1 MNIKNYHV
9 LLCFER
15 NGIESGIMIVVRDL
29 DILEGKELVATMG
42 FFDGVHLG
50 HRFLINEMRK
60 IAQERHLPSA
70 VITFSKHPRAVLHTD
85 YQPKLINSYEE
96 KIQQL
101 ETTGIDY
108 CIVLDFTIALSK
120 LSAHEFIADILAK
133 RIHVKTLLIGYDH
146 RFGHDRTDGFEQYVI
161 YGAESGM
168 EVLNAPAFDEGNTA
182 VSSSEVRRLIQ
193 TGNVEKVAH
202 LLTYPYT
209 LKGHIV
215 SGYKVGRTLGFPTAN
230 IQVNEPFKVIPSVGV
245 YAVWVKVANQ
255 RHKGMLYI
263 GNRPTLNNGSNISLE
278 VNILNFK
285 EDIYN
290 DPIEVS
296 FIYYVRG
303 DIKFNSLDALKEQLG
318 KDREHV
324 NNLLKEE

>member
-1 MNIKNYHV
+1 
-9 LLCFER
+9 
-15 NGIESGIMIVVRDL
+15 MIVVRDL
-29 DILEGKELVATMG
+29 DILRGKELVATMG
-42 FFDGVHLG
+42 FFDGVHVG
-50 HRFLINEMRK
+50 HRFLIQEMRK
-60 IAQERHLPSA
+60 IAHDRQLPSA
-70 VITFSKHPRAVLHTD
+70 VITFSEHPRAVLHAD

-101 ETTGIDY
+101 ATTGVDY
-108 CIVLDFTIALSK
+108 CIVLDFTIELSMLSAKKFISNILSK
-120 LSAHEFIADILAK
+120 S
-133 RIHVKTLLIGYDH
+133 IHVKTLLIGYDH
-146 RFGHDRTDGFEQYVI
+146 RFGHDRTDGFEQYTI

-168 EVLNAPAFDEGNTA
+168 EVMRAPAFDEGNTA
-182 VSSSEVRRLIQ
+182 VSSSEVRKLIL
-193 TGNVEKVAH
+193 TGDVERVAH

-230 IQVNEPFKVIPSVGV
+230 IQVDEPFKVIPAIGV

-255 RHKGMLYI
+255 THKGMLYI

-278 VNILNFK
+278 VNILDFN

-303 DIKFNSLDALKEQLG
+303 DIKFYSLDELKAQLEN
-318 KDREHV
+318 DRTHV
-324 NNLLKEE
+324 NCLLKGK

>member
-1 MNIKNYHV
+1 
-9 LLCFER
+9 
-15 NGIESGIMIVVRDL
+15 MIVVRDL

-50 HRFLINEMRK
+50 HRFLIHEMRK
-60 IAQERHLPSA
+60 IAQERQLPSA
-70 VITFSKHPRAVLHTD
+70 VITFSEHPRAVLHAD

-101 ETTGIDY
+101 ATTGIDY
-108 CIVLDFTIALSK
+108 CIVLDFTVAFSK
-120 LSAHEFIADILAK
+120 LSAKEFIYNILAK
-133 RIHVKTLLIGYDH
+133 SIHVKTLLIGYDH
-146 RFGHDRTDGFEQYVI
+146 RFGHDRTDGFEQYVN

-168 EVLNAPAFDEGNTA
+168 EVVKAPAYDEGNTA

-193 TGNVEKVAH
+193 SGEVEQVAH
-202 LLTYPYT
+202 LLTYHYS

-230 IQVNEPFKVIPSVGV
+230 ILVDEPFKVIPAIGV
-245 YAVWVKVANQ
+245 YAVWVKVADQ
-255 RHKGMLYI
+255 THKGMLYI

-278 VNILNFK
+278 VNILNFSG
-285 EDIYN
+285 DIYN

-303 DIKFNSLDALKEQLG
+303 DVKFNSLDELKAQLG
-318 KDREHV
+318 KDRERV
-324 NNLLKEE
+324 NHLLIEQ